1 MTQQLGNT
9 KPQMLPIVRFVVQI
23 SLLLSWTGA
32 VRTLDAESTRAATS
46 SALRFFPK
54 LRCAWALRQSGFDLY
69 DFANYPKFFRNDSIV
84 ELAQAGQYQGAASI
98 EEYVKFA
105 FEKYS
110 PYLANTNFTPS
121 RRNTRQT
128 TSNKVL
134 GYRDGLCEFRSVVKS
149 YIVVNPVNTNALP
162 RFNFILMVKLHLN
175 FERRYLTKLD
185 VYFST
190 DFIRIFFG
198 LALNSPNTRRF
209 LCDKV
214 ISGPCAGIL
223 NNSNDCEA
231 GLQALPI
238 LSGPLN
244 HFDGNSSGCRALH
257 GAFAQTN
264 PTGHCAHI
272 SFPPLADPMGRI
284 KCQVSKQVAPSYL
297 FTEADMEAFRAFSTE
312 KGIDPE
318 RGHDLVEA

>member
-1 MTQQLGNT
+1 MKIPQL
-9 KPQMLPIVRFVVQI
+9 LVQVW
-23 SLLLSWTGA
+23 LLLSWTDA
-32 VRTLDAESTRAATS
+32 ASTLDAESTRAAAA

-69 DFANYPKFFRNDSIV
+69 DFANYPKFFHNDSIV

-134 GYRDGLCEFRSVVKS
+134 GYRDGQCEFRSVVKT
-149 YIVVNPVNTNALP
+149 YMVVNPANTNALP
-162 RFNFILMVKLHLN
+162 RFNFMLMVKLRLN

-185 VYFST
+185 VYFTT
-190 DFIRIFFG
+190 DFIRIFFD

-214 ISGPCAGIL
+214 IAGPCAGIL
-223 NNSNDCEA
+223 NHSNACEA
-231 GLQALPI
+231 DLQALPI
-238 LSGPLN
+238 LNGPLN

-264 PTGHCAHI
+264 PIGHCAHI
-272 SFPPLADPMGRI
+272 SLLPLADPMGRI
-284 KCQVSKQVAPSYL
+284 KCQVSKQVAPSDL
-297 FTEADMEAFRAFSTE
+297 FSEADIEAFRAFSIE

-318 RGHDLVEA
+318 KGHDLVEA